1 MPYATRR
8 PQRDHL
14 APGAAVGTA
23 LTLSERGLPSHS
35 PSSHDDAEPVPAPEA
50 AVVEAEE
57 PETLEN
63 EKSFAIETPLTLGEE
78 DQDALTL
85 EADVDHTVA
94 RADSARATASFPGD
108 RTAGTQPTG
117 AVVTGPTGG
126 SGRPGS
132 QRGVIG
138 ASSGTS
144 ETDVG
149 RGRPGQ
155 VVSSGRTPSIR

>member
-1 MPYATRR
+1 MPSATRR

-14 APGAAVGTA
+14 APGTAVGTA
-23 LTLSERGLPSHS
+23 LTLSERGLPS
-35 PSSHDDAEPVPAPEA
+35 PPPFSHDDAEPVPAPETA
-50 AVVEAEE
+50 IVETEE
-57 PETLEN
+57 PETFEN
-63 EKSFAIETPLTLGEE
+63 EKPFAIETPLTLGEE

-94 RADSARATASFPGD
+94 RADSARATAPFPGA
-108 RTAGTQPTG
+108 RTVGTQPIG
-117 AVVTGPTGG
+117 AVGTGPACG

-132 QRGVIG
+132 QRGAIG

-144 ETDVG
+144 VTDVG

-155 VVSSGRTPSIR
+155 VVSSGRSPSIR